1 MKPLRIATRQS
12 PLALW
17 QAEFVRGELLRH
29 HPGLTIEL
37 VKMTTQ
43 GDRLLGAP
51 LAAAG
56 GKGLFLKELEE
67 GLMDGRAD
75 IAVHSMK
82 DVTVELPAGLAIVA
96 ICERAD
102 PRDALVSNRYAT
114 LEALPAGARVGT
126 SSLRRQCQLRH
137 RRPELDIVNLRGN
150 VNSRLKRLDAG
161 DFDAIILA
169 AAGLARLDLEHRIRA
184 PIGPDTSLPAVG
196 QGAVG
201 IEARRDDQHIAAL
214 LAPLEHAPTRA
225 CVTAERAM
233 NAVLEGGC
241 QVPIGALASLD
252 HDALALKGLVGRTDG
267 SEILY
272 AEAHGSRSDPQ
283 AVGTQA
289 AQRLLDQGAAA
300 ILADAFA
307 AHGS

>member
-1 MKPLRIATRQS
+1 MKSLRIATRQS

-17 QAEFVRGELLRH
+17 QAEHVRRELLRY
-29 HPGLTIEL
+29 HPALPVEL

-43 GDRLLGAP
+43 GDKLLDAP
-51 LAAAG
+51 LATVG

-67 GLMDGRAD
+67 GLKDGRAD

-82 DVTVELPAGLAIVA
+82 DVTVDLPEGLFIAA
-96 ICERAD
+96 MCERSD
-102 PRDALVSNRYAT
+102 PHDALVSNDFND
-114 LEALPAGARVGT
+114 LDDLPVGARVGT

-137 RRPELDIVNLRGN
+137 RRPDLDIINLRGN

-169 AAGLARLDLEHRIRA
+169 AAGLRRLELSHRIRTLI
-184 PIGPDTSLPAVG
+184 PSEISLPAVG

-201 IEARRDDQHIAAL
+201 VETRIGDADITAL
-214 LAPLEHAPTRA
+214 LEPLEHPATRT

-241 QVPIGALASLD
+241 QVPIGALAQIENGTLF
-252 HDALALKGLVGRTDG
+252 LRGLVGRLDG
-267 SEILY
+267 GAILR
-272 AEAHGSRSDPQ
+272 AEARGPATDP
-283 AVGTQA
+283 ALLGTQVA
-289 AQRLLDQGAAA
+289 TQLLAQGAAA
-300 ILADAFA
+300 ILQDAY
-307 AHGS
+307 AH